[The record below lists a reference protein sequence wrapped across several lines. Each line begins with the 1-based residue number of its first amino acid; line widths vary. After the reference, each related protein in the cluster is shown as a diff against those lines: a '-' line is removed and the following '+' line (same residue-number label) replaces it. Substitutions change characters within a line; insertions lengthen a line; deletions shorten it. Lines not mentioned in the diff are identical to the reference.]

1 LLTLTGPG
9 GSTPDLTF
17 APTDDEPLTN
27 KGLGIAARDRVR
39 NVQPRDTCVS
49 VWRCA
54 HKARRMLDVSVE
66 IRADR
71 RGAEGGGEGGPLH
84 SEPNA
89 RFSWN
94 MRHVDNLEVGRR
106 RDGGRLNGEDSWDS
120 DEAADVFEHAGGLG
134 SGGDA
139 HCRFFFF
146 FFFFF
151 WISGI
156 YFNMDL

>member
-1 LLTLTGPG
+1 MRPPAVRALDPFGPAYTRVMAPLHAPSALSRAGLG

-17 APTDDEPLTN
+17 APADYEPLTN

-39 NVQPRDTCVS
+39 NVQPRNTCVS

-54 HKARRMLDVSVE
+54 HKAWRMLDVSVE

-71 RGAEGGGEGGPLH
+71 RGAESGGEGGPLR

-94 MRHVDNLEVGRR
+94 MRHVDNLEVGCR
-106 RDGGRLNGEDSWDS
+106 RDGGGLNGEDSRDS
-120 DEAADVFEHAGGLG
+120 DEAADVFEHAPV
-134 SGGDA
+134 
-139 HCRFFFF
+139 
-146 FFFFF
+146 
-151 WISGI
+151 
-156 YFNMDL
+156 